1 MKLNLDKA
9 LEKMG
14 KERQREEFALIFLG
28 KTKLAKRKIKSYL
41 NYEHQDVE
49 EFQQK
54 TPTKVVEL
62 FSHSKC
68 IIINNSISYRQKNNN
83 NFVCRDVCI

>member
-1 MKLNLDKA
+1 MKLNLDKE
-9 LEKMG
+9 LEKMKK
-14 KERQREEFALIFLG
+14 KEEEFALIFLG
-28 KTKLAKRKIKSYL
+28 KTKFAKRKIKSYL

-68 IIINNSISYRQKNNN
+68 IIINNSVSYGQNNNN
-83 NFVCRDVCI
+83 NFTSQDVRR